1 MKNKEIS
8 FALNSLSRR
17 SLTKL
22 ELFKKL
28 KDKFGEDS
36 ASNTVEKVSHLI
48 NTEQITEFECDRLSR
63 HKFYSNSRIK
73 MHMSRRGISPELVE
87 IFLQKCIIEERRI
100 LSFLEKKYKRDMS
113 DKKPKIFRSLL
124 ALGYSSNLIKR
135 CVDEY
140 FNEFI

>member
-1 MKNKEIS
+1 MKNKEIA

-36 ASNTVEKVSHLI
+36 ASDVVGKVSHLI
-48 NTEQITEFECDRLSR
+48 NTEQIAEFECDRLSR
-63 HKFYSNSRIK
+63 FKFYSNSRIK
-73 MHMSRRGISPELVE
+73 VHLSLRGISSELVE
-87 IFLQKCIIEERRI
+87 ILLEKCIIEERRI
-100 LSFLEKKYKRDMS
+100 LSFLEKKYKKDMI

-124 ALGYSSNLIKR
+124 ALGYSSSLIKK
-135 CVDEY
+135 CINEY
-140 FNEFI
+140 FNESI

>member
-8 FALNSLSRR
+8 YALDSLSRR

-48 NTEQITEFECDRLSR
+48 NNEQIAEFECERLSKF
-63 HKFYSNSRIK
+63 KFYSNSRIK
-73 MHMSRRGISPELVE
+73 MQLSRRGISSELIE
-87 IFLQKCIIEERRI
+87 FLLGNCIIEEERI
-100 LSFLEKKYKRDMS
+100 LSFLEKKYKKDMS

-124 ALGYSSNLIKR
+124 TLGYSSSLIKK
-135 CVDEY
+135 CINEY
-140 FNEFI
+140 FNESI